1 MLRSEDNE
9 MLDLKNTTALVKS
22 ILEQDKQCRNSDSL
36 LYLKVLSVLGN
47 QKGID
52 LEKMSVPNFLLN
64 LHGTGLP
71 GFETVRRTRQK
82 IQQHHPELAA
92 DERVECFRMEN
103 EAEFRAYARGD
114 CS

>member
-1 MLRSEDNE
+1 

-22 ILEQDKQCRNSDSL
+22 ILEQDKQCRNSDSF
-36 LYLKVLSVLGN
+36 LYLKVLSVIGN

-52 LEKMSVPNFLLN
+52 IEKMSVPYFLVN
-64 LHGTGLP
+64 LHGAGFP

-92 DERVECFRMEN
+92 CERVEGFRAEN
-103 EAEFRAYARGD
+103 ETEYRAYAVGD
-114 CS
+114 V

>member
-1 MLRSEDNE
+1 

-22 ILEQDKQCRNSDSL
+22 ILEQDKQCRNSDSF
-36 LYLKVLSVLGN
+36 LYLKVLSVIGQ

-52 LEKMSVPNFLLN
+52 IEKMSVPYFLLN
-64 LHGTGLP
+64 LHGAGLP

-92 DERVECFRMEN
+92 SEAVEGFRAEN
-103 EAEFRAYARGD
+103 EKVFRAYAVGD
-114 CS
+114 V

>member
-1 MLRSEDNE
+1 

-36 LYLKVLSVLGN
+36 LYLKVLSVIGK

-52 LEKMSVPNFLLN
+52 IEKMSVPYFLVN
-64 LHGTGLP
+64 LHGAGFP

-82 IQQHHPELAA
+82 IQQHNPELAA
-92 DERVECFRMEN
+92 CEAVEGFRAEN
-103 EAEFRAYARGD
+103 EAVFRAYAVGD
-114 CS
+114 V

>member
-1 MLRSEDNE
+1 

-36 LYLKVLSVLGN
+36 LYLKVLTEVGK

-52 LEKMSVPNFLLN
+52 LEKMTVPFFLLN
-64 LHGTGLP
+64 LHGAGFP

-82 IQQHHPELAA
+82 IQQHHPNLSAQKA
-92 DERVECFRMEN
+92 VRG
-103 EAEFRAYARGD
+103 FRADKEKQYREFAREEI
-114 CS
+114 